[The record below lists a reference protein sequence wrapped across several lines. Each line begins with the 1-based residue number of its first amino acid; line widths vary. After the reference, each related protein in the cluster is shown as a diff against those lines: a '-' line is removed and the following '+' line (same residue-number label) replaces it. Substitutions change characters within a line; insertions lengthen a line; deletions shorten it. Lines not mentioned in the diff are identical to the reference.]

1 MLFDL
6 RGHRRRAVQATY
18 LVLAVLMGGGLVLFG
33 IGGSSGGIIDAIT
46 GNGSGGGSSINSQL
60 EKRIDAQKKRLET
73 SPNNTTALSAL
84 VQLNYQAAVSQM
96 SSGATTIPAEGKDE
110 LREAAKYYERYL
122 GAKGGTPNQSLAR
135 LALNIYDTGGLNQP
149 DKAKDAV
156 RVIAAASNTW
166 QTYLLLVQ
174 KATAAGDT
182 RTAQLAAQK
191 AVDLAPQAQKKQVE
205 QAAKQYQKL
214 GASAQS
220 GTSTGP

>member
-46 GNGSGGGSSINSQL
+46 GNGNGGGGDVNAQL
-60 EKRIDAQKKRLET
+60 EKRIDAQKQRLQA
-73 SPNNTTALSAL
+73 SPNSTVALAAL
-84 VQLNYQAAVSQM
+84 VRLNYQAAVSQVP
-96 SSGATTIPAEGKDE
+96 SGTSTIPDDAKDE
-110 LREAAKYYERYL
+110 LRQAATYYERYVD
-122 GAKGGTPNQSLAR
+122 AKDGNPSPSVAQLAI
-135 LALNIYDTGGLNQP
+135 NIYDTGGLNEA

-156 RVIAAASNTW
+156 RVIAASRNDW

-174 KATAAGDT
+174 KAAAANDT

-191 AVDLAPQAQKKQVE
+191 AVDLAPAAQKKQVK

-220 GTSTGP
+220 GTATTP

>member
-73 SPNNTTALSAL
+73 SPNNTTVLSAL

-110 LREAAKYYERYL
+110 LRQAASYYERYV
-122 GAKGGTPNQSLAR
+122 GAKSGTPSASLAR
-135 LALNIYDTGGLNQP
+135 LAMNIYDTGGLNEP

-156 RVIAAASNTW
+156 RVVAAASNNW

>member
-33 IGGSSGGIIDAIT
+33 IGGSSGGIFDAIS
-46 GNGSGGGSSINSQL
+46 GNGGGGGNVNAQL
-60 EKRIDAQKKRLET
+60 EKRIDAQKKRLAA
-73 SPNNTTALSAL
+73 SPTNAAILAGL
-84 VQLNYQAAVSQM
+84 VRLNYQAAVSQLPSG
-96 SSGATTIPAEGKDE
+96 SSTIPEDAKDE
-110 LREAAKYYERYL
+110 LRNAATYYERYVD
-122 GAKGGTPNQSLAR
+122 AKKGDPSESVAR
-135 LALNIYDTGGLNQP
+135 LALNIYDTGGLNEP

-156 RVIAAASNTW
+156 RVIAAASNDW

-174 KATAAGDT
+174 KATAAGDK

-191 AVDLAPQAQKKQVE
+191 AVDLAPKAQQKQVE
-205 QAAKQYQKL
+205 QAAKQYQQL

-220 GTSTGP
+220 GTSTTP

>member
-73 SPNNTTALSAL
+73 SPNNTTVLSAL

-110 LREAAKYYERYL
+110 LRQAASYYERYVD
-122 GAKGGTPNQSLAR
+122 AKSGNPSQSLAR
-135 LALNIYDTGGLNQP
+135 LAMNIYDTGGLNEP

-156 RVIAAASNTW
+156 RVVAAASNNW

>member
-33 IGGSSGGIIDAIT
+33 IGGSSGGILDAIT
-46 GNGSGGGSSINSQL
+46 GNGGGGGNVNDQL
-60 EKRIDAQKKRLET
+60 QKRIDTQQKRLAT
-73 SPNNTTALSAL
+73 SPQNAAILASL
-84 VQLNYQAAVSQM
+84 VSLNYQAAVSQM
-96 SSGATTIPAEGKDE
+96 QSGSSTIPADAKDE
-110 LREAAKYYERYL
+110 LQRASTYYQRYVD
-122 GAKGGTPNQSLAR
+122 AKGGNPSQSVAR
-135 LALNIYDTGGLNQP
+135 LAMNIYDTGGLNQP

-156 RVIAAASNTW
+156 RVIAAANNDW

-174 KATAAGDT
+174 KATAAGDK

-191 AVDLAPQAQKKQVE
+191 AVDLAPKAQKKQVE
-205 QAAKQYQKL
+205 QAAKQYQNL
-214 GASAQS
+214 GASSQQ